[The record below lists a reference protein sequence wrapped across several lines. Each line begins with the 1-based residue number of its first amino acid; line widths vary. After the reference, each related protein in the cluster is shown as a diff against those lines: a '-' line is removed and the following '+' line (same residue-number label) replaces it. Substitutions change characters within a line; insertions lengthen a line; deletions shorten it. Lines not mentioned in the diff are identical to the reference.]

1 MLFEDKQFLAK
12 QIKIYRKK
20 AKLTQAELAEKVDLS
35 VQHISKIESG
45 YYIPSLKTFFMLIE
59 ILKIDLEVFGINIR
73 KTNNDVKDALIRK
86 IIQANEKEL
95 VFYTNLIKAVDDSL
109 NNTK

>member
-45 YYIPSLKTFFMLIE
+45 YYIPSLKTFFISYL
-59 ILKIDLEVFGINIR
+59 
-73 KTNNDVKDALIRK
+73 
-86 IIQANEKEL
+86 L
-95 VFYTNLIKAVDDSL
+95 VHLLTFH
-109 NNTK
+109 